1 MLSSESQ
8 GGTERLVCRS
18 DAPDPCVLTVP
29 ADRKPL
35 LATVHVVL
43 HPTQADTRYTGT
55 MRVGFRDSAY
65 ETKVDS
71 TVMGGG
77 PAGNVSVTSLLTLMP
92 GVYTTEMSLTATQK
106 GSSASVSLRDTITL
120 TIQ

>member
-18 DAPDPCVLTVP
+18 DAPDPCVLALP

-55 MRVGFRDSAY
+55 MRVGFGGAASD
-65 ETKVDS
+65 TKVDS
-71 TVMGGG
+71 TVTRGGL
-77 PAGNVSVTSLLTLMP
+77 AGNVSVTFLLTLTP
-92 GVYTTEMSLTATQK
+92 GIYRTEISLTATSK
-106 GSSASVSLRDTITL
+106 GSSAPVSLRDTITL

>member
-1 MLSSESQ
+1 MLASESQ

-43 HPTQADTRYTGT
+43 HPTQADTQYTGT
-55 MRVGFRDSAY
+55 VRIGFGGSAY
-65 ETKVDS
+65 DTKVDS
-71 TVMGGG
+71 KVTGGG
-77 PAGNVSVTSLLTLMP
+77 PAGNISVTSLLTLMP
-92 GVYTTEMSLTATQK
+92 GVYTTEISLTATPK
-106 GSSASVSLRDTITL
+106 GLPASVTLRDTITL

>member
-1 MLSSESQ
+1 MLSSEPQS
-8 GGTERLVCRS
+8 GTERLVCRS
-18 DAPDPCVLTVP
+18 DAPDPCVLAVP

-55 MRVGFRDSAY
+55 VRIGLGGTPHDS
-65 ETKVDS
+65 KVDS
-71 TVMGGG
+71 TVTRGG
-77 PAGNVSVTSLLTLMP
+77 PAGNVSITSLLTLMP
-92 GVYTTEMSLTATQK
+92 GVYTTEISLTATSK
-106 GSSASVSLRDTITL
+106 GSSAPVTLHDTITL